1 MDDLSTIFVHS
12 IFQKMATRKDVIKS
26 NLTVTQEK
34 KEKKNVT
41 KWIHSDYIFKN
52 MALLQS
58 TQFAKYDNLHLCSY
72 HLVHCPNK
80 KVCFTK

>member
-34 KEKKNVT
+34 KEKKKCNEM
-41 KWIHSDYIFKN
+41 N
-52 MALLQS
+52 PLR
-58 TQFAKYDNLHLCSY
+58 LH
-72 HLVHCPNK
+72 
-80 KVCFTK
+80 F